1 MGERGKYALF
11 LLFFTTRSEKGH
23 KRRSCE
29 EMNPHFFTAPF
40 ILHRC
45 AATSALRKHLIQPMR
60 IEEEVKDAHNEDPV
74 ITAARAHDILDEDDL
89 LEPI

>member
-1 MGERGKYALF
+1 MHNKSDETKISSLF
-11 LLFFTTRSEKGH
+11 
-23 KRRSCE
+23 
-29 EMNPHFFTAPF
+29 
-40 ILHRC
+40 IVYRC
-45 AATSALRKHLIQPMR
+45 AATATLRKHLIQPMG